1 MKYLH
6 ISVQERVTVVSV
18 CLGESRVRLTCA
30 FLSSVS
36 CPLYLYLLTAASVEM
51 LISSALGAEFVF
63 SVMDFLIVLLIMIA
77 TVIWFRSKY
86 VERFYDACKVNVQ
99 RYEWN
104 GTIEDIKIPLLLL

>member
-18 CLGESRVRLTCA
+18 CLGEGWTD
-30 FLSSVS
+30 LSFPLLVS
-36 CPLYLYLLTAASVEM
+36 CPLYLYILTAAASVEM
-51 LISSALGAEFVF
+51 LISSALGVEFVF